1 MDWTCTGSERFILGR
16 DDGNTNIFS
25 NFGSKLVTMIYDN
38 IKNIGLYK
46 GISAALDVAL
56 DYIAAAKMP
65 LEDGTTMLEHGV
77 KAVVSSY
84 VTKEVNPK
92 GYEAHLKY
100 ADVQFLLEGAEDIR
114 CCPLEFLTPATEY
127 DAEKDCRF
135 YLDDLSIHPAS
146 WSGEA
151 PSAVSFR
158 LGAGY
163 FAVVFPDDAHIP
175 QLAVGTPA
183 EVKKIVMKVPVD

>member
-1 MDWTCTGSERFILGR
+1 
-16 DDGNTNIFS
+16 
-25 NFGSKLVTMIYDN
+25 MIYDH

-46 GISAALDVAL
+46 GLSAALDVAL
-56 DYIAAAKMP
+56 DYIASAKMP
-65 LEDGTTMLEHGV
+65 LENGTTMLEHGV
-77 KAVVSSY
+77 KAVVSEY

-100 ADVQFLLEGAEDIR
+100 ADVQFLMDGSEYIR
-114 CCPLEFLTPATEY
+114 CCPLEYLEPATEY
-127 DAEKDCRF
+127 DEAKDCRF
-135 YLDDLSIHPAS
+135 YVEPSCHSERSEGIS
-146 WSGEA
+146 
-151 PSAVSFR
+151 SAVSFR

-183 EVKKIVMKVPVD
+183 EVKKIVMKVPVE

>member
-1 MDWTCTGSERFILGR
+1 
-16 DDGNTNIFS
+16 
-25 NFGSKLVTMIYDN
+25 MIYDH

-46 GISAALDVAL
+46 GMSAALDVAL
-56 DYIAAAKMP
+56 DYIASAKMP
-65 LEDGTTMLEHGV
+65 MEDGTTMLEHGV

-100 ADVQFLLEGAEDIR
+100 ADVQFLVEGTEDIR
-114 CCPLEFLTPATEY
+114 CCPLEYLTPATEY
-127 DAEKDCRF
+127 DEAKDCRF
-135 YLDDLSIHPAS
+135 YVDNLASHPAS
-146 WSGEA
+146 WSEGID
-151 PSAVSFR
+151 SAVSFR
-158 LGAGY
+158 LGTGY

-175 QLAVGTPA
+175 QLAAGTPA

>member
-1 MDWTCTGSERFILGR
+1 
-16 DDGNTNIFS
+16 
-25 NFGSKLVTMIYDN
+25 MIYDN

-65 LEDGTTMLEHGV
+65 LEDGTTLLEHGV
-77 KAVVSSY
+77 KAIVSSY

-100 ADVQFLLEGAEDIR
+100 ADVQFLLAGEEVMR
-114 CCPLEFLTPATEY
+114 CCPLEYLTPATDY
-127 DAEKDCRF
+127 DEAKDCRF
-135 YLDDLSIHPAS
+135 YVEQPGSGCDL
-146 WSGEA
+146 
-151 PSAVSFR
+151 R

-175 QLAVGTPA
+175 LLSACTPA
-183 EVKKIVMKVPVD
+183 EVKKIVMKVPVE

>member
-1 MDWTCTGSERFILGR
+1 
-16 DDGNTNIFS
+16 
-25 NFGSKLVTMIYDN
+25 MIYDN

-56 DYIAAAKMP
+56 DYIAAVAERVEASA
-65 LEDGTTMLEHGV
+65 LENGTTLLEHGV
-77 KAVVSSY
+77 KAIVSSY

-100 ADVQFLLEGAEDIR
+100 ADVQFLMDGSEYIR
-114 CCPLEFLTPATEY
+114 CCPLEYLTPATEY
-127 DAEKDCRF
+127 DEAKDCRF
-135 YLDDLSIHPAS
+135 YVEQPGSGCDL
-146 WSGEA
+146 
-151 PSAVSFR
+151 R

-175 QLAVGTPA
+175 QLAAGTPA
-183 EVKKIVMKVPVD
+183 EVKKIVMKVPVE

>member
-1 MDWTCTGSERFILGR
+1 
-16 DDGNTNIFS
+16 
-25 NFGSKLVTMIYDN
+25 MIYDN

-56 DYIAAAKMP
+56 DYIAAVAERVEASA
-65 LEDGTTMLEHGV
+65 LENGTTLLEHGV
-77 KAVVSSY
+77 KAIVSSY

-92 GYEAHLKY
+92 GYEAHL
-100 ADVQFLLEGAEDIR
+100 IMR
-114 CCPLEFLTPATEY
+114 CCPLEYLTPATEY
-127 DAEKDCRF
+127 DEAKDCRF
-135 YLDDLSIHPAS
+135 YVEQPGSGCDL
-146 WSGEA
+146 
-151 PSAVSFR
+151 R

-175 QLAVGTPA
+175 QLAAGTPA

>member
-1 MDWTCTGSERFILGR
+1 M
-16 DDGNTNIFS
+16 
-25 NFGSKLVTMIYDN
+25 TMIYDH

-65 LEDGTTMLEHGV
+65 MEDGTTLLEHGG

-135 YLDDLSIHPAS
+135 YLDDLSMHPAS
-146 WSGEA
+146 WSGEI

>member
-1 MDWTCTGSERFILGR
+1 MFGGDG
-16 DDGNTNIFS
+16 GNTNILS

-56 DYIAAAKMP
+56 DYIAAAKLP
-65 LEDGTTMLEHGV
+65 LENGTTLLEHGV
-77 KAVVSSY
+77 KAIVSSY

-100 ADVQFLLEGAEDIR
+100 ADVQFLLAGEEVMR
-114 CCPLEFLTPATEY
+114 CCPLEYLTPSTE
-127 DAEKDCRF
+127 
-135 YLDDLSIHPAS
+135 
-146 WSGEA
+146 
-151 PSAVSFR
+151 
-158 LGAGY
+158 Y

-175 QLAVGTPA
+175 QLAAGTPA

>member
-1 MDWTCTGSERFILGR
+1 
-16 DDGNTNIFS
+16 
-25 NFGSKLVTMIYDN
+25 MIYDH
-38 IKNIGLYK
+38 IKNIVLYK

-65 LEDGTTMLEHGV
+65 LEDGTTLLEHGV

-114 CCPLEFLTPATEY
+114 LPMCN
-127 DAEKDCRF
+127 
-135 YLDDLSIHPAS
+135 SS
-146 WSGEA
+146 WRA
-151 PSAVSFR
+151 RRTSAAARSSS
-158 LGAGY
+158 
-163 FAVVFPDDAHIP
+163 
-175 QLAVGTPA
+175 
-183 EVKKIVMKVPVD
+183 

>member
-1 MDWTCTGSERFILGR
+1 
-16 DDGNTNIFS
+16 
-25 NFGSKLVTMIYDN
+25 MIYDN

-56 DYIAAAKMP
+56 DYIAAVAERVEASA
-65 LEDGTTMLEHGV
+65 LENGTTLLEHGV
-77 KAVVSSY
+77 KAIVSSY

-100 ADVQFLLEGAEDIR
+100 ADVQFLLAGEEVMR
-114 CCPLEFLTPATEY
+114 CCPLEYLTPSTEY
-127 DAEKDCRF
+127 DEAKDCRF
-135 YLDDLSIHPAS
+135 YVDDLASHPAS
-146 WSGEA
+146 WSEGID
-151 PSAVSFR
+151 SAVDLR

-175 QLAVGTPA
+175 QLAAGTPA
-183 EVKKIVMKVPVD
+183 EVKKIVMKVPVE